1 MPLPA
6 NYYVPQVGEQAKKSL
21 RASVVLWG
29 AVVFI
34 MLVWMSMIFG
44 APVAVE
50 KGYSFFAFVI
60 YRAFSNLCHQLPE
73 RSFHILGHP
82 FAVCA
87 RCTGIYSGL
96 TFGFLIYPLFRSLRH
111 AESLSRIWLLLAPVP
126 TGIDFMLGYAG
137 VWENT
142 HLSRLLTG
150 AVLGIGCAFF
160 IVPGLVDIAQT
171 NWRNIFK
178 KESSVTTTDMQK
190 EISERDVP
198 SDYSRPSLRI

>member
-1 MPLPA
+1 
-6 NYYVPQVGEQAKKSL
+6 L

-29 AVVFI
+29 AAVFI
-34 MLVWMSMIFG
+34 MLVWMGMIIG
-44 APVAVE
+44 APIAAE
-50 KGYSFFAFVI
+50 NGYSFFAFVI
-60 YRAFSNLCHQLPE
+60 YRAFSNLCHQMPE
-73 RSFHILGHP
+73 RSFHIFGHQ

-96 TFGFLIYPLFRSLRH
+96 TLGFLIYPLFHSLRY
-111 AESLSRIWLLLAPVP
+111 AESPARIWLLLAPVP
-126 TGIDFMLGYAG
+126 TGIDFMLGYSG

-178 KESSVTTTDMQK
+178 KESSGTSIDEQK
-190 EISERDVP
+190 ETLKRDVP